1 MENGFITEI
10 TDANT
15 AQGANSFDGTGLYVS
30 SGWIDMHVHAVA
42 KLEPY
47 GDAIDEIGVKQGVAT
62 IIDAG
67 RRGADTIGELAT
79 EVARSKTNVFA
90 FLNISHIGLR
100 GSTSCPVWNG
110 SMPRRQQRR

>member
-15 AQGANSFDGTGLYVS
+15 AEGANSFDGTGLYVS

-67 RRGADTIGELAT
+67 AA
-79 EVARSKTNVFA
+79 ARIRLENWQPR
-90 FLNISHIGLR
+90 LQG
-100 GSTSCPVWNG
+100 
-110 SMPRRQQRR
+110 PRRMCLLF